1 MGPPDGFGNPLDQG
15 IHRLLEVTK
24 VGHVEENILQVQE
37 FVKDNIVQVRG
48 TNENV

>member
-1 MGPPDGFGNPLDQG
+1 MGVIEGCNTGVAYSKAPYAQLSPY
-15 IHRLLEVTK
+15 H
-24 VGHVEENILQVQE
+24 ILQVQE